1 MGVGGARVT
10 HCLPMLTCA
19 LLIEVLYC
27 SFPVPAVSGYF
38 VFKQIRVEGFN
49 VTRWLAQ
56 WPQAF
61 AELAQWI
68 KEVCS
73 DSCHIKATY
82 MPRYRLKIGSY
93 NC

>member
-10 HCLPMLTCA
+10 HCLPVLTCA

-73 DSCHIKATY
+73 DSY
-82 MPRYRLKIGSY
+82 QSY
-93 NC
+93 STCQDTHSKLAVTTAN